1 MLVPL
6 AGGTQYAAQ
15 NLQKSAVLVYAV
27 LKSNLVCWQQDRI
40 TGLYSSVVI
49 KAADMKTIGQ
59 CTQSMVT
66 AHG

>member
-27 LKSNLVCWQQDRI
+27 LKSNLVCWQQDCI
-40 TGLYSSVVI
+40 TGLYSSVVTQ
-49 KAADMKTIGQ
+49 AADMKTTGQ

>member
-1 MLVPL
+1 MLAPL

-15 NLQKSAVLVYAV
+15 NLQESAVLVYAV
-27 LKSNLVCWQQDRI
+27 LKSNLVCLQQERI
-40 TGLYSSVVI
+40 IGFHSSMVTQ
-49 KAADMKTIGQ
+49 AAVMTTIGE